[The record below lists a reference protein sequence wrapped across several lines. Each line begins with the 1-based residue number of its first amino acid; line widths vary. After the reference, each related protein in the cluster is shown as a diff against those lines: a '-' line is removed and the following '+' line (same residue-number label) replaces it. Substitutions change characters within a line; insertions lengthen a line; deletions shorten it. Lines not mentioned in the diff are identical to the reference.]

1 MLFCSSTWCEMSVP
15 EAHSLPAGATPC
27 RLDEVFLEDAAR
39 TYVMAVLN
47 VTPDSF
53 SDGGQYF
60 SPEAAL
66 DRAVRVAH
74 EGADILDIGAES
86 SRPGS
91 QRLSVE
97 EECRR
102 LFPLVEQ
109 VAENVKIPL
118 SIDTY
123 KAEIATMA
131 LNAGASI
138 VNDITALRGD
148 PKMAEVVAE
157 SGCVLV
163 LMHMLGTPATMQINP
178 VYESVVDDLC
188 AFFEERI
195 SYAESFGINRIMIDP
210 GIGFGKTVE
219 HNVEIIRNLKVFRTF
234 GKPVLIGVSRKSFIG
249 SVLGLP
255 VQERLEGTAAAVTV
269 SILNGANVVRVHDV
283 REMVR
288 VARMTDALAGRGCQR
303 EV

>member
-1 MLFCSSTWCEMSVP
+1 MTEP
-15 EAHSLPAGATPC
+15 EVHDPPVERTAC
-27 RLDEVFLEDAAR
+27 VLDELFLKAGIR

-53 SDGGQYF
+53 SDGGLYF
-60 SPEAAL
+60 DPAAAL
-66 DRAVRVAH
+66 NRAVTVVR

-86 SRPGS
+86 TRPGS
-91 QRLSVE
+91 RPLQLE
-97 EECRR
+97 EECAR
-102 LFPLVEQ
+102 LFPLFEQ
-109 VAENVKIPL
+109 VSTSVTIPL

-123 KAEIATMA
+123 KADIAAMA
-131 LNAGASI
+131 IRAGASI

-148 PKMAEVVAE
+148 PKLAGVVAE
-157 SGCVLV
+157 TGCPVV
-163 LMHMLGTPATMQINP
+163 LMHMLGTPATMQENP

-195 SYAESFGINRIMIDP
+195 SYAESFGISRVMIDP

-219 HNVEIIRNLKVFRTF
+219 HNLEIIRNLNTFRRF
-234 GKPVLIGVSRKSFIG
+234 GKPVVIGVSRKSFIG
-249 SVLGLP
+249 RVLGLP
-255 VQERLEGTAAAVTV
+255 VQDRLEGTAAAVTV
-269 SILNGANVVRVHDV
+269 SILNGADVVRVHDV

-288 VARMTDALAGRGCQR
+288 VARMTDALIGRKAET

>member
-1 MLFCSSTWCEMSVP
+1 MSAPGVDKP
-15 EAHSLPAGATPC
+15 PVGQTARL
-27 RLDEVFLEDAAR
+27 LDEIFLTTPAR

-53 SDGGQYF
+53 SDGGLYF
-60 SPEAAL
+60 DQEAAL
-66 DRAVRVAH
+66 SRAVSVVQ

-91 QRLSVE
+91 QPLPIE
-97 EECRR
+97 EERRR
-102 LFPLVEQ
+102 LFPLLERISN
-109 VAENVKIPL
+109 AIPIPL

-123 KAEIATMA
+123 KAEIARMA
-131 LNAGASI
+131 IGAGASI

-148 PKMAEVVAE
+148 LKLAEVIAE
-157 SGCVLV
+157 AGCAVV
-163 LMHMLGTPATMQINP
+163 LMHMLGTPATMQTNP
-178 VYESVVDDLC
+178 VYESLIDDLR

-195 SYAESFGINRIMIDP
+195 SYAESFGISRIMIDP
-210 GIGFGKTVE
+210 GIGFGKTLH
-219 HNVEIIRNLKVFRTF
+219 HNLEIIRKLKAFRTF
-234 GKPVLIGVSRKSFIG
+234 GKPIVIGVSR

-255 VQERLEGTAAAVTV
+255 VQERLEGSAAALTV
-269 SILNGANVVRVHDV
+269 SILNGADIVRVHDV

-288 VARMTDALAGRGCQR
+288 VARMTDALLGRTGKT